1 MRTLVNKEE
10 KTDSS
15 REMDI
20 HTIVTVIDVVNSIII
35 MNCICSKRL
44 MFLFNACFLNA
55 MGLNLCVA
63 VHAVIF
69 YLPVVAQKRAVLPY
83 F

>member
-1 MRTLVNKEE
+1 MNKEE

-20 HTIVTVIDVVNSIII
+20 HTMVTGIEVVNSIIIMI

-44 MFLFNACFLNA
+44 VFLFNACFLNA

-69 YLPVVAQKRAVLPY
+69 NLPVVAQKRAVLPY